1 VRQDVLLDCRKQE
14 RRDAAAGMDTIEDMS
29 DDILVLETLPGDDL
43 TRAIRI
49 IESRDSRPA
58 LRVTQGAIEVG

>member
-1 VRQDVLLDCRKQE
+1 
-14 RRDAAAGMDTIEDMS
+14 MDTIEDMS
-29 DDILVLETLPGDDL
+29 DDILVLETQPGDDL

-49 IESRDSRPA
+49 IESRDSRHDGARPA